1 LNTCSLFDF
10 FCTEVIEIVVVV
22 VVVGNILRVV
32 VRLSRICGLDFGLAF
47 LALHILQ
54 GALAFSD
61 FLGVLFCR
69 RV

>member
-32 VRLSRICGLDFGLAF
+32 VRLSRICGLDFGLA
-47 LALHILQ
+47 
-54 GALAFSD
+54 LAFSD